1 MACVLGLYFSVER
14 LRKHR
19 SLDYT
24 PSTSSA
30 TGCCLSGSVNYLLVP
45 RRGTRRAHTH
55 WATRLTHHT
64 ATPAPEGEESPIC
77 PYLSLRLEGYMTAA
91 LFTDRS

>member
-14 LRKHR
+14 LSKHR

-45 RRGTRRAHTH
+45 RREHIERIHSGPPDLRITLLHLQLRGKKAQYAHT
-55 WATRLTHHT
+55 
-64 ATPAPEGEESPIC
+64 C
-77 PYLSLRLEGYMTAA
+77 PLDWRVT
-91 LFTDRS
+91 